1 MGERQDPWRD
11 NVVAFEAR
19 AAVVGRGSGARGEGS
34 GEGGLEV
41 PPVLD
46 RDNERQRLND
56 LVRVSTNISI
66 NSSSMGSLYA

>member
-34 GEGGLEV
+34 GEGGL
-41 PPVLD
+41 
-46 RDNERQRLND
+46 
-56 LVRVSTNISI
+56 
-66 NSSSMGSLYA
+66 